1 MKLSPNAKCPCGS
14 RLKYKKCCG
23 VFHDGVEPS
32 DALKL
37 MVTRYSA
44 YAAGDTSYIIRTT
57 HPENPDFK
65 EDRKVWA
72 KELSTFCDSTEF
84 LGLEVADFIDGENEA
99 FVEFKA
105 KLSDGILHE
114 KSRFLKENGRWL
126 YHSGEYDQ
134 KA

>member
-1 MKLSPNAKCPCGS
+1 MKLSPKCKMPLRQLDS
-14 RLKYKKCCG
+14 NTKN
-23 VFHDGVEPS
+23 VVPFTFGVEAA

-44 YAAGDTSYIIRTT
+44 YAAGDTNYIIRTT
-57 HPENPDFK
+57 HPNNPDFK

-72 KELSTFCDSTEF
+72 KELSVFCDSTEF

-105 KLSDGILHE
+105 RLSDGILHR
-114 KSRFLKENGRWL
+114 KSRFLKENGRW
-126 YHSGEYDQ
+126 
-134 KA
+134 